1 MNIDIIFSST
11 LFQLFL
17 LKGNHQLKRSR
28 SLGGIPQKRTE
39 KYVIKII
46 NFVAI
51 KVLLKKI
58 ILLITYSSKKG
69 FGGGRGGGVYRGGG
83 GGDQTKKGSIAKKG
97 FNALPLIPAQ
107 FSKGAQQI

>member
-1 MNIDIIFSST
+1 MNFDIIFSST

-51 KVLLKKI
+51 KVKI
-58 ILLITYSSKKG
+58 ILFSIAHPSFQKG
-69 FGGGRGGGVYRGGG
+69 FGGGRGGGVHRGGG

-97 FNALPLIPAQ
+97 FNALPLVPAQ
-107 FSKGAQQI
+107 FSKGLQKI